1 MKRAA
6 LAIFL
11 SLFAAAN
18 SFAEK
23 IDGAVYIKDFNDIAD
38 YIRKNAK
45 EGDIVLTMGAGNVV
59 DIGGLLVD

>member
-23 IDGAVYIKDFNDIAD
+23 ISFDAEKS
-38 YIRKNAK
+38 
-45 EGDIVLTMGAGNVV
+45 LTV
-59 DIGGLLVD
+59 